1 MKGRALKSVTKFRH
15 NSDDRRSSLDL
26 GTEVGYVRLTV
37 LLLQLDLLGLYFI
50 LDPKVSDTKV
60 SCLS

>member
-1 MKGRALKSVTKFRH
+1 MKGRALKSVT
-15 NSDDRRSSLDL
+15 NGCDGWSSLDF

-37 LLLQLDLLGLYFI
+37 LLLQLDLLGLDFV

-60 SCLS
+60 SCLSES